1 MCRLEVDPVHSKKLW
16 YEVADWI
23 LELGMNDY
31 NLTERKIVV
40 GDLESAL
47 AIISVILYTKKVIY
61 SCTKKEQKQNIQLVK
76 NDIRNIYFQEKY
88 RYYI

>member
-1 MCRLEVDPVHSKKLW
+1 
-16 YEVADWI
+16 
-23 LELGMNDY
+23 MNDY

-47 AIISVILYTKKVIY
+47 AINSVILYTKKVIY
-61 SCTKKEQKQNIQLVK
+61 SCTKEEQKQNKQFVK
-76 NDIRNIYFQEKY
+76 NDIRNFYFQEKY